1 MPIGYVEITLVDGNF
16 TLLESF
22 AETVTVL
29 TADCIT
35 EAFRFIGS
43 EGFGKVTI
51 DLAVKLSP
59 PLMSEHFKFSTP
71 SAFLVVCL
79 GFLLPEWV

>member
-1 MPIGYVEITLVDGNF
+1 MRKVFVKFILGVKEVVISRMPIGYVEITLVDGNF

-35 EAFRFIGS
+35 EAFCFVGSKRFG
-43 EGFGKVTI
+43 EVAI
-51 DLAVKLSP
+51 DLAVK
-59 PLMSEHFKFSTP
+59 
-71 SAFLVVCL
+71 SATVFR
-79 GFLLPEWV
+79 F